1 MVCPST
7 PSCHHTQRDEELE
20 MNGFSD
26 VRLALYS
33 QELSEGQ
40 AVVVKT
46 TCMSKLGRWALY
58 GHRWTSRQVL
68 LSLTADELRD
78 IGLNPEQARSEGMK
92 PFWRK

>member
-1 MVCPST
+1 
-7 PSCHHTQRDEELE
+7 

-46 TCMSKLGRWALY
+46 VCAPKLSRWALY
-58 GHRWTSRQVL
+58 GHRWTSRKAL
-68 LSLTADELRD
+68 LSLTRDELQD
-78 IGLNPEQARSEGMK
+78 IGITPGQARTEGLK
-92 PFWRK
+92 PFWRE

>member
-1 MVCPST
+1 
-7 PSCHHTQRDEELE
+7 

-46 TCMSKLGRWALY
+46 TCTPTLSRWALY
-58 GHRWTSRQVL
+58 GHRWTSRKML
-68 LSLTADELRD
+68 LNLTADELQD
-78 IGLNPEQARSEGMK
+78 IGVTPGQARTEGLK
-92 PFWRK
+92 PFWRE

>member
-1 MVCPST
+1 
-7 PSCHHTQRDEELE
+7 

-46 TCMSKLGRWALY
+46 VCAPKLSRWALY
-58 GHRWTSRQVL
+58 GHRWTSRKAL
-68 LSLTADELRD
+68 LSLTRDELQD
-78 IGLNPEQARSEGMK
+78 IGITPGQARSEGLK
-92 PFWRK
+92 PFWRE